1 MKSGVEVEM
10 WGVGLEAERR
20 EREGKGRERDDEWRR
35 LRGLMRRG
43 KRGGVTGSCV
53 LRMI

>member
-1 MKSGVEVEM
+1 M

-20 EREGKGRERDDEWRR
+20 ERKGRERDDEWRR

-43 KRGGVTGSCV
+43 ERGGVTGSGV
-53 LRMI
+53 FRMI